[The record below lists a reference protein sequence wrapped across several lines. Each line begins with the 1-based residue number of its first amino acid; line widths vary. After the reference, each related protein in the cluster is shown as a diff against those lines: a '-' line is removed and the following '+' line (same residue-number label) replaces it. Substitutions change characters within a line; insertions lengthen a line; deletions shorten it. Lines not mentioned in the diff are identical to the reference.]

1 MRILLDYRPALRERT
16 GVGEYVHEIAAALD
30 RLRPSTDVL
39 TLFSSSWKD
48 RVTRVPVPRDRVVD
62 ARIPVTLLNLAWHRL
77 EFPPV
82 EWLAGQVDV
91 AHSPSPLMIPTWRAA
106 RVVTIH
112 DLDFL
117 DHPERT
123 RHEIRRDYGD
133 LAPSHASR
141 ADAIVVVSK
150 FTAGEVVNRLGV
162 PRDRITVCPPGAP
175 PWAAR
180 DVPQPDGPILF
191 MGTLEPRKNVG
202 ALLGAYGRLRFM
214 LPSVPPLILAGG
226 DDPIS
231 GPVARR
237 DQEATP
243 GGTRPAP
250 GLRRSRSALRP
261 LRSRV
266 DARAAVPRRG
276 IRPAGARSDDGRPP
290 GHRQPAGG
298 AARGGRRR
306 RYPRRTG
313 RSRGAGGGDAPVPGR
328 ARGGAGCRGAGPGS
342 GAAPTRG
349 TRAPASF
356 TTRIVRPSSAD
367 ARDDDDRRDADHRRR
382 RARAARRNDGGRPVS
397 WGAVARAGSSTA
409 GECANSC
416 CTRRR
421 RCPS

>member
-162 PRDRITVCPPGAP
+162 PRDRITVCSPGAP

-226 DDPIS
+226 TTPSAAPWLDAIKKPPLAGHVQHLGYVAPDQRYDLYARASMLVLPSHVEGFGLPVLEAMTVGLPVIVSRRGALPEVVGDAGILVEPDDHAALAEAMRQYLAEPA
-231 GPVARR
+231 VAQGAAERGR
-237 DQEATP
+237 ARARTYSWDA
-243 GGTRPAP
+243 
-250 GLRRSRSALRP
+250 SAGVLY
-261 LRSRV
+261 
-266 DARAAVPRRG
+266 DAYRAAVE
-276 IRPAGARSDDGRPP
+276 
-290 GHRQPAGG
+290 
-298 AARGGRRR
+298 
-306 RYPRRTG
+306 
-313 RSRGAGGGDAPVPGR
+313 
-328 ARGGAGCRGAGPGS
+328 
-342 GAAPTRG
+342 
-349 TRAPASF
+349 
-356 TTRIVRPSSAD
+356 
-367 ARDDDDRRDADHRRR
+367 RR
-382 RARAARRNDGGRPVS
+382 RARRR
-397 WGAVARAGSSTA
+397 
-409 GECANSC
+409 
-416 CTRRR
+416 
-421 RCPS
+421 